1 MIRIAKLE
9 VMVGIINLMTEI
21 KTGITRNVIGV
32 AESTVGITNT
42 EIIGTKGSTN
52 IHTRTKDMTEGVE
65 MITIGIEMIIIGIE
79 MIIIGIEM
87 IIIVIEMVNT
97 EIEGIGIKKVVGI
110 RRVMWGA
117 GVQIVQETELQQPFI
132 TIDYTSGFKK
142 DYIEMWLLF

>member
-42 EIIGTKGSTN
+42 EIIGTKGSAN
-52 IHTRTKDMTEGVE
+52 IHTRAKDMTEGVE
-65 MITIGIEMIIIGIE
+65 MITIGIEMIMIGIE
-79 MIIIGIEM
+79 MIIIGIQ
-87 IIIVIEMVNT
+87 MVNT

-110 RRVMWGA
+110 QRVMWGA
-117 GVQIVQETELQQPFI
+117 GVQIVQEIRTELQSFH
-132 TIDYTSGFKK
+132 SN
-142 DYIEMWLLF
+142 LL